1 MITDGESIT
10 AKNKAPPKIKSPAC
24 IYVRLW
30 RLSRNSS
37 YLHLSIRYLKKQTQ
51 RDIRLQKS
59 LLHGPSSGNTA
70 SFYFICHSSENIK
83 DIKNL
88 DALSRSGRPLV
99 SFFIVVDDQCYFGV
113 KSTVARFCLFF

>member
-1 MITDGESIT
+1 MTFLE
-10 AKNKAPPKIKSPAC
+10 C
-24 IYVRLW
+24 INY
-30 RLSRNSS
+30 
-37 YLHLSIRYLKKQTQ
+37 IRYLKKQTQ
-51 RDIRLQKS
+51 RDLRLQKS

-70 SFYFICHSSENIK
+70 SFYVIYHSSENIK

-113 KSTVARFCLFF
+113 KSTVARFFYFF